1 MVELFGGVALP
12 TIIAVVNLLGL
23 PGLVLIIWS
32 ADQRRMS
39 SMQMLSQEER
49 ARESKL
55 RQEEMAALKE
65 QFMAAMAA
73 AARQH
78 AEVVRMYENNTIL
91 TKDYARVTNEL
102 MTVIHL
108 STQTITKLNERI
120 DNNMSCPIVRE
131 GGNRWA
137 LTQRD

>member
-39 SMQMLSQEER
+39 SMQMLYQEER
-49 ARESKL
+49 GKESKL

-65 QFMAAMAA
+65 QFMVAMAA